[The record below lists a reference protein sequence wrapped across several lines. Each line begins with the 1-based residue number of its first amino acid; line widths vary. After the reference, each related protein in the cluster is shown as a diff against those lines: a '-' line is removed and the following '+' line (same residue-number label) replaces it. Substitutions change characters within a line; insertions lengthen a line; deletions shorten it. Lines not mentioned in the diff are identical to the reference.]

1 MQIRDR
7 FDSAFRSI
15 EMPAADSTC
24 SQVAI
29 IDVGARLDYRAAER
43 MKRRFKQFAADG
55 RHRHIVDLSETSALD
70 SAGLAGL
77 ISALRAVRDN
87 GGSVDLVVKSG
98 NVTRILELTSVTR
111 AFKVHPSLQ
120 EALAA
125 V

>member
-1 MQIRDR
+1 MQTRDR
-7 FDSAFRSI
+7 FDSALRSLK
-15 EMPAADSTC
+15 MPATDSTR

-77 ISALRAVRDN
+77 ISALRTVRDN

-111 AFKVHPSLQ
+111 VFKVHPSLQ

>member
-1 MQIRDR
+1 MQTRDK
-7 FDSAFRSI
+7 FDSALRSI
-15 EMPAADSTC
+15 TMSAKDATR

-29 IDVGARLDYRAAER
+29 IDVGALLDYRAAEQ

-87 GGSVDLVVKSG
+87 GGSVDLVVTSG
-98 NVTRILELTSVTR
+98 NVSRILELTSVTR

>member
-1 MQIRDR
+1 MQTRDK
-7 FDSAFRSI
+7 FDSALRSI
-15 EMPAADSTC
+15 KMPASDSTR

-29 IDVGARLDYRAAER
+29 IDVGDRLDYRAAER

-55 RHRHIVDLSETSALD
+55 RRRHIVDLSQTSALD

-111 AFKVHPSLQ
+111 AFKVHPSLK

>member
-1 MQIRDR
+1 
-7 FDSAFRSI
+7 
-15 EMPAADSTC
+15 MPATDSTC
-24 SQVAI
+24 PQVGI

-77 ISALRAVRDN
+77 ISALRTVRDN

>member
-1 MQIRDR
+1 MQTRDR
-7 FDSAFRSI
+7 LHSSLRSI
-15 EMPAADSTC
+15 KMPATDSTC
-24 SQVAI
+24 PQVGI

-77 ISALRAVRDN
+77 ISALRTVRDN